1 MLATRYRQLE
11 GYSFATSM
19 RSPSHHRLVLVSGL
33 VALSLALT
41 GCLPD
46 AITPLPGD
54 SLDEDDVAATAPTVP
69 DTPLLQVKVIDDRGE
84 PVAKAKVRFDGATP
98 MVTADDGLA
107 SVPWLGEPVEVTAAA
122 RGFTPTAL
130 VVERRWEQPLEL
142 AIEPVILR
150 GRVTN
155 DDGAGLAGVE
165 VSLGGRA
172 VATTPTGR
180 FLLRRAVPGRVVAA
194 KPGWEQKA
202 IEWGGSRDQIELSL
216 DPFMARGLHI
226 GGWVVAEDRWAS
238 LLDLADRTEINTMV
252 VDVKDESGMVFHM
265 SDVPV
270 ARRIGARRTDYDA
283 AELAKAMDERDI
295 YLVGRVVA
303 FQDPVAAQAI
313 PEMAVM
319 DRATGEPF
327 TKNGQWFLD
336 PTDRAAQQYAID
348 IAVEAC
354 RAGFDEIQ
362 FDYVRYPDGYPDSAR
377 FDGPTAEE
385 GRVKTITRF
394 LETARK
400 QLHAEGCAVGAD
412 IFGFI
417 VSIPD
422 DGGIGQRLEELTT
435 AVDVLSPMVY
445 PSHYSTGWF
454 GHDCPNDH
462 PGSVMSGA
470 LDDALDRPLGS
481 AQIRPWIQDFDWTP
495 CGSTDYDVAEVR
507 AQMDAAAARDMGYMV
522 WNAVSLFTERAFR
535 PES

>member
-1 MLATRYRQLE
+1 MRPLRHRQ
-11 GYSFATSM
+11 
-19 RSPSHHRLVLVSGL
+19 LVLVSGTA
-33 VALSLALT
+33 VLSLVLT

-54 SLDEDDVAATAPTVP
+54 RLDDGGGAVAIATTVP
-69 DTPLLQVKVIDDRGE
+69 DTPLLQVKVIDDRGD
-84 PVAKAKVRFDGATP
+84 PVSKAKVRFDGSTP
-98 MVTADDGLA
+98 MITADDGLA
-107 SVPWLGEPVEVTAAA
+107 SVPWQGAPVEVVAAA
-122 RGFTPTAL
+122 RGFTPATL
-130 VVERRWEQPLEL
+130 VVEKRRQEPLEL
-142 AIEPVILR
+142 TMDPVVLE

-155 DDGAGLAGVE
+155 DEGAGIGGVT
-165 VSLGGRA
+165 VSLGGTHA
-172 VATTPTGR
+172 VTTPKGR
-180 FLLRRAVPGRVVAA
+180 FSLRRVVPGEVVVS
-194 KPGWEQKA
+194 KPGWEKKS
-202 IEWGGSRDQIELSL
+202 IEWVGRRNQLELSL
-216 DPFMARGLHI
+216 EPFMARGLHI
-226 GGWVVAEDRWAS
+226 GGWVVAQDRWES

-283 AELAKAMDERDI
+283 VELATTMDDRDI

-313 PEMAVM
+313 PKMAVM

-336 PTDRAAQQYAID
+336 PTDHAAQKYAID
-348 IAVEAC
+348 IGVEAC

-377 FDGPTAEE
+377 FDGPTSEE

-394 LETARK
+394 LETARDR
-400 QLHAEGCAVGAD
+400 LHAEGCAVGAD

-422 DGGIGQRLEELTT
+422 DGGIGQRLEELTN
-435 AVDVLSPMVY
+435 AVDVVSPMVY
-445 PSHYSTGWF
+445 PSHYGTGWF
-454 GHDCPNDH
+454 GHDCPNNH

-470 LDDALDRPLGS
+470 LDDALDRPLGT

-495 CGSTDYDVAEVR
+495 CGTTEYRVAELR
-507 AQMDAAAARDMGYMV
+507 AQIDAAAARDMGYMV
-522 WNAVSLFTERAFR
+522 WNAASLFTEGAFR
-535 PES
+535 PEG

>member
-1 MLATRYRQLE
+1 
-11 GYSFATSM
+11 
-19 RSPSHHRLVLVSGL
+19 LVLVSGL
-33 VALSLALT
+33 VALSLTLT
-41 GCLPD
+41 GCLPE

-54 SLDEDDVAATAPTVP
+54 SLDEDEVATPASTVP
-69 DTPLLQVKVIDDRGE
+69 HTPLLQVKVIDERGD
-84 PVAKAKVRFDGATP
+84 PVAKARVRFDGSTP
-98 MVTADDGLA
+98 MITADDGLV
-107 SVPWLGEPVEVTAAA
+107 SVPWLGEPVEVAAAA
-122 RGFTPTAL
+122 RGFTPATL
-130 VVERRWEQPLEL
+130 VVEQRRQEPLEL
-142 AIEPVILR
+142 TMEPVVLQ
-150 GRVTN
+150 GRITNSSGVGLGGVT
-155 DDGAGLAGVE
+155 
-165 VSLGGRA
+165 VSLGGRTA
-172 VATTPTGR
+172 VTTPNGR
-180 FLLRRAVPGRVVAA
+180 FSLRRVVAGEVVAA
-194 KPGWEQKA
+194 KPGWEQEA
-202 IEWGGSRDQIELSL
+202 TEWAGKRDQLELSL
-216 DPFMARGLHI
+216 DPFLARGLHI

-238 LLDLADRTEINTMV
+238 LLDLADQTEINTMV

-265 SDVPV
+265 SEVPV
-270 ARRIGARRTDYDA
+270 AKRIGARRTDYDA
-283 AELAKAMDERDI
+283 TELAKTMDERDI

-336 PTDRAAQQYAID
+336 PTDPAAQQYATD

-377 FDGPTAEE
+377 FDGPTGEE

-394 LETARK
+394 LETARDR
-400 QLHAEGCAVGAD
+400 LHAEGCAIGAD

-422 DGGIGQRLEELTT
+422 DGGIGQRLEELSK

-445 PSHYSTGWF
+445 PSHYGTGWF
-454 GHDCPNDH
+454 GHDCPNDY
-462 PGSVMSGA
+462 PGSVMSNA

-495 CGSTDYDVAEVR
+495 CGSTDYDVAELR
-507 AQMDAAAARDMGYMV
+507 AQMDAAGARDMGYMV
-522 WNAVSLFTERAFR
+522 WNAVSLFTERAFQ